1 MLNDDTKE
9 YRQKKNDCERTK
21 RQKCRDV
28 VSPECRPQKDTSGA
42 DWRTVADVRMEA
54 DVRTAVSVRGTFNR
68 QYQDR
73 LFKAIFGR
81 EEHKDWLLSLYN
93 ALNGS
98 SYTDPSAIEIN
109 TIEGIIYVTM
119 KNDISFL
126 IDSQLNLYE
135 QQSSYNPNMPLRGLM
150 YFAELYQKHLTRQDR
165 DLFTTALV
173 KIPTPNF
180 VVFYNGSRNMPD
192 VTKLYLSDAFEIPAE
207 SGDFEWTAT
216 MLNINAG
223 RNKTLLQKCK
233 PLYHYSCYVD
243 RVKSN
248 VRSGMTKENAVS
260 EAVNFAIQNDFLDGY
275 FKIQK
280 AEVLNMSLTEFDQE
294 AYDRHRFNEGKE
306 AGIAEGKEVGIA
318 IGIAEGKRDTA
329 LQNARNLLYMKL
341 GSIEQIAQATQL
353 SVDEVVHLQK
363 EMAQA

>member
-1 MLNDDTKE
+1 MTDNDTEKH
-9 YRQKKNDCERTK
+9 RQDKNGCERTK
-21 RQKCRDV
+21 RQECRENG
-28 VSPECRPQKDTSGA
+28 VSPERPQKDIP
-42 DWRTVADVRMEA
+42 EA
-54 DVRTAVSVRGTFNR
+54 DRRTDVSVPGSFNR

-126 IDSQLNLYE
+126 IDSQINLYE

-150 YFAELYQKHLTRQDR
+150 YFAELYQKHLTKQDR

-180 VVFYNGSRNMPD
+180 VVFYNGSRDMPD
-192 VTKLYLSDAFEIPAE
+192 VTKLRLSEAFEIPAE
-207 SGDFEWTAT
+207 NGDFEWTAT

-233 PLYHYSCYVD
+233 PLYYYSCYVD
-243 RVKSN
+243 RVKTN

>member
-1 MLNDDTKE
+1 MLNVDTNKCKKENGQENEKQGIPTADAKTKE
-9 YRQKKNDCERTK
+9 QPGSQQDTTVLDCKAAQHSQIPYSATG
-21 RQKCRDV
+21 
-28 VSPECRPQKDTSGA
+28 S
-42 DWRTVADVRMEA
+42 
-54 DVRTAVSVRGTFNR
+54 FNR

-73 LFKAIFGR
+73 LFKAIFER

-306 AGIAEGKEVGIA
+306 AGIAEGKR
-318 IGIAEGKRDTA
+318 KNA
-329 LQNARNLLYMKL
+329 LQNARNFIRMGIPL
-341 GSIEQIAQATQL
+341 EQIAKGTEL
-353 SVDEVVHLQK
+353 PLETVLHLQ
-363 EMAQA
+363 EEISVGVCADR

>member
-1 MLNDDTKE
+1 MRLTGRRKKGQQMTDNNTEKH
-9 YRQKKNDCERTK
+9 RQDKNGCERTK
-21 RQKCRDV
+21 RQEYRENG
-28 VSPECRPQKDTSGA
+28 VSPECPQKNTAG
-42 DWRTVADVRMEA
+42 VEERMEA
-54 DVRTAVSVRGTFNR
+54 NVRTAISVRGTFNR

-98 SYTDPSAIEIN
+98 SYTDPSDIEIN

-150 YFAELYQKHLTRQDR
+150 YFAELYQKHLTKQDR

-233 PLYHYSCYVD
+233 PLYYYSCYVD
-243 RVKSN
+243 RVKAN

-275 FKIQK
+275 FKMQK

-306 AGIAEGKEVGIA
+306 AGIAEGKAV
-318 IGIAEGKRDTA
+318 GIAEGERKNA
-329 LQNARNLLYMKL
+329 LQNARNFKHKN
-341 GSIEQIAQATQL
+341 IPVDIIAECTGL
-353 SVDEVVHLQK
+353 SVEQVNAL
-363 EMAQA
+363 

>member
-1 MLNDDTKE
+1 MTVNDTE
-9 YRQKKNDCERTK
+9 ERGKKCGKKLVPPDC
-21 RQKCRDV
+21 
-28 VSPECRPQKDTSGA
+28 PQKDTS
-42 DWRTVADVRMEA
+42 EA
-54 DVRTAVSVRGTFNR
+54 DGQAELSAPGSYNR

-81 EEHKDWLLSLYN
+81 EEHKHWLLSLYN

-150 YFAELYQKHLTRQDR
+150 YFAELYQKHLTRQDK
-165 DLFTTALV
+165 DLFTTAIV

-180 VVFYNGSRNMPD
+180 VVFYNGSRELPD
-192 VTKLYLSDAFEIPAE
+192 VTKLRLSDAFEVPE
-207 SGDFEWTAT
+207 ENGDFEWTAT
-216 MLNINAG
+216 MLNINSG
-223 RNKTLLQKCK
+223 HNKTLFQKCK

-248 VRSGMTKENAVS
+248 VRSGMTKEKAVS
-260 EAVNFAIQNDFLDGY
+260 EAVSFAIRNDFLDGY
-275 FKIQK
+275 FKLQK

-306 AGIAEGKEVGIA
+306 VGIAEGERKN
-318 IGIAEGKRDTA
+318 A
-329 LQNARNLLYMKL
+329 LQNARNLLCMKL
-341 GSIEQIAQATQL
+341 GSVEQIAQATQL
-353 SVDEVVHLQK
+353 SVDEVLQLQ
-363 EMAQA
+363 EELAVTAQV

>member
-1 MLNDDTKE
+1 MTDNDTEKH
-9 YRQKKNDCERTK
+9 RQDKNGCERTK
-21 RQKCRDV
+21 RQECRENG
-28 VSPECRPQKDTSGA
+28 VSPERPQKDIP
-42 DWRTVADVRMEA
+42 EA
-54 DVRTAVSVRGTFNR
+54 DRRTDVSVPGSFNR

-150 YFAELYQKHLTRQDR
+150 YFAELYQKHLTKQDR

-180 VVFYNGSRNMPD
+180 VVFYNGSRDMPD
-192 VTKLYLSDAFEIPAE
+192 VTKLRLSEAFEIPAE
-207 SGDFEWTAT
+207 NGDFEWTAT

-233 PLYHYSCYVD
+233 PLYYYSCYVD
-243 RVKSN
+243 RVKTN

-306 AGIAEGKEVGIA
+306 AGIAEGKEIGIA
-318 IGIAEGKRDTA
+318 IGIAEGERKTA

-363 EMAQA
+363 EESMHS

>member
-243 RVKSN
+243 RVKTN

-306 AGIAEGKEVGIA
+306 AGIAEGKR
-318 IGIAEGKRDTA
+318 KNA
-329 LQNARNLLYMKL
+329 LQNARNFIRMGIPL
-341 GSIEQIAQATQL
+341 EQIAKGTEL
-353 SVDEVVHLQK
+353 PLETVLHLQ
-363 EMAQA
+363 EEISVGVCADR

>member
-1 MLNDDTKE
+1 MTDNDTEKH
-9 YRQKKNDCERTK
+9 RQDKNGCERTK
-21 RQKCRDV
+21 RQECRENG
-28 VSPECRPQKDTSGA
+28 VSPERPQKD
-42 DWRTVADVRMEA
+42 VPEA
-54 DVRTAVSVRGTFNR
+54 DRRTDVSVPGSFNR

-150 YFAELYQKHLTRQDR
+150 YFAELYQKHLTKQDR

-180 VVFYNGSRNMPD
+180 VVFYNGSRDMPD
-192 VTKLYLSDAFEIPAE
+192 VTKLRLSEAFEIPAE
-207 SGDFEWTAT
+207 NGDFEWTAT

-280 AEVLNMSLTEFDQE
+280 AYES
-294 AYDRHRFNEGKE
+294 RF
-306 AGIAEGKEVGIA
+306 
-318 IGIAEGKRDTA
+318 
-329 LQNARNLLYMKL
+329 LQ
-341 GSIEQIAQATQL
+341 
-353 SVDEVVHLQK
+353 H
-363 EMAQA
+363 

>member
-1 MLNDDTKE
+1 MLNVDTNKCKKENGQENEKQGIPTADAKTKE
-9 YRQKKNDCERTK
+9 QPGSQQDTTVLDCKAAQHSQIPYSATG
-21 RQKCRDV
+21 
-28 VSPECRPQKDTSGA
+28 S
-42 DWRTVADVRMEA
+42 
-54 DVRTAVSVRGTFNR
+54 FNR

-73 LFKAIFGR
+73 LFKAIFER

-180 VVFYNGSRNMPD
+180 VVFYNGSRDMPD
-192 VTKLYLSDAFEIPAE
+192 VTKLRLSEAFEVPE
-207 SGDFEWTAT
+207 NSGDFEWTAT
-216 MLNINAG
+216 MLNINSG

-306 AGIAEGKEVGIA
+306 AGIAEGK
-318 IGIAEGKRDTA
+318 RDAA
-329 LQNARNLLYMKL
+329 LQNARNFKYKN
-341 GSIEQIAQATQL
+341 IPVDIIAECTGL
-353 SVDEVVHLQK
+353 SVEQVNAL
-363 EMAQA
+363 

>member
-1 MLNDDTKE
+1 MTDNDTEKH
-9 YRQKKNDCERTK
+9 RQDKNGCERTK
-21 RQKCRDV
+21 RQECRENG
-28 VSPECRPQKDTSGA
+28 VSPERPQKDIP
-42 DWRTVADVRMEA
+42 EA
-54 DVRTAVSVRGTFNR
+54 DRRTDVSVPGSFNR

-126 IDSQLNLYE
+126 IDSQINLYE

-150 YFAELYQKHLTRQDR
+150 YFAELYQKHLTKQDR

-180 VVFYNGSRNMPD
+180 VVFYNGSRDMPD
-192 VTKLYLSDAFEIPAE
+192 VTKLRLSEAFEIPAE
-207 SGDFEWTAT
+207 NGDFEWTAT

-248 VRSGMTKENAVS
+248 VRSGMTKEKAVS
-260 EAVNFAIQNDFLDGY
+260 EAVNFAIRNDFLDGY

-306 AGIAEGKEVGIA
+306 AGIAEGKR
-318 IGIAEGKRDTA
+318 KNA
-329 LQNARNLLYMKL
+329 LQNARNFIRMGIPL
-341 GSIEQIAQATQL
+341 EQIAKGTEL
-353 SVDEVVHLQK
+353 PLETVLHLQ
-363 EMAQA
+363 EEISVGVCADR

>member
-1 MLNDDTKE
+1 MTDNDTEKH
-9 YRQKKNDCERTK
+9 RQDKNGCERTK
-21 RQKCRDV
+21 RQECRENG
-28 VSPECRPQKDTSGA
+28 VSPERPQKDIP
-42 DWRTVADVRMEA
+42 EA
-54 DVRTAVSVRGTFNR
+54 DRRTDVSVPGSFNR

-93 ALNGS
+93 ALNRS

-150 YFAELYQKHLTRQDR
+150 YFAELYQKHLTKQDR

-180 VVFYNGSRNMPD
+180 VVFYNGSRDMPD
-192 VTKLYLSDAFEIPAE
+192 VTKLRLSEAFEIPAE
-207 SGDFEWTAT
+207 NGDFEWTAT

-243 RVKSN
+243 RVKTN

-306 AGIAEGKEVGIA
+306 AGIAEGKEIGIA
-318 IGIAEGKRDTA
+318 IGIAEGERKTA

>member
-1 MLNDDTKE
+1 MLTDDTNKCKKE
-9 YRQKKNDCERTK
+9 NGQENEKQCVPAADAKTKEQPGSQQDTTVLDCKAAQHSQMPYSATG
-21 RQKCRDV
+21 
-28 VSPECRPQKDTSGA
+28 S
-42 DWRTVADVRMEA
+42 
-54 DVRTAVSVRGTFNR
+54 FNR

-98 SYTDPSAIEIN
+98 SYTDPSDIEIN

-150 YFAELYQKHLTRQDR
+150 YFAELYQKHLTKQDR

-233 PLYHYSCYVD
+233 PLYYYSCYVD
-243 RVKSN
+243 RVKAN

-275 FKIQK
+275 FKMQK

-306 AGIAEGKEVGIA
+306 AGIAEGKAV
-318 IGIAEGKRDTA
+318 GIAEGERKNA
-329 LQNARNLLYMKL
+329 LQNARNFKHKN
-341 GSIEQIAQATQL
+341 IPVDIIAECTGL
-353 SVDEVVHLQK
+353 SVEQVNAL
-363 EMAQA
+363 

>member
-1 MLNDDTKE
+1 MTDNDTEKH
-9 YRQKKNDCERTK
+9 RQDKNGCERTK
-21 RQKCRDV
+21 RQECRENG
-28 VSPECRPQKDTSGA
+28 VSPERPQKDIP
-42 DWRTVADVRMEA
+42 EA
-54 DVRTAVSVRGTFNR
+54 DRRTDVSVPGSFNR

-126 IDSQLNLYE
+126 IDSQINLYE

-150 YFAELYQKHLTRQDR
+150 YFAELYQKHLTKQDR

-180 VVFYNGSRNMPD
+180 VVFYNGSRDMPD
-192 VTKLYLSDAFEIPAE
+192 VTKLRLSEAFEIPAE
-207 SGDFEWTAT
+207 NGDFEWTAT

-243 RVKSN
+243 RVKTN

-294 AYDRHRFNEGKE
+294 AYVRHRFNEGKE
-306 AGIAEGKEVGIA
+306 AGIAEGKEIGIA
-318 IGIAEGKRDTA
+318 IGIAEGERKTA

-353 SVDEVVHLQK
+353 SVDEVLHLQE
-363 EMAQA
+363 EMSVTAQV

>member
-1 MLNDDTKE
+1 MTDNDTEKH
-9 YRQKKNDCERTK
+9 RQDKNGCERTK
-21 RQKCRDV
+21 RQECRENG
-28 VSPECRPQKDTSGA
+28 VSPERPQKDIP
-42 DWRTVADVRMEA
+42 EA
-54 DVRTAVSVRGTFNR
+54 DRRTDVSVPGSFNR

-109 TIEGIIYVTM
+109 TIAGLIYVTM

-150 YFAELYQKHLTRQDR
+150 YFAELYQKHLTRQDK
-165 DLFTTALV
+165 DLFTTAIV

-180 VVFYNGSRNMPD
+180 VVFYNGSRELPD
-192 VTKLYLSDAFEIPAE
+192 VTKLRLSDAFEVPE
-207 SGDFEWTAT
+207 ENGDFEWTAT
-216 MLNINAG
+216 MLNINSG
-223 RNKTLLQKCK
+223 HNKTLFQKCK

-248 VRSGMTKENAVS
+248 VRSGMTKEKAVS
-260 EAVNFAIQNDFLDGY
+260 EAVSFAIRNDFLDGY
-275 FKIQK
+275 FKLQK

-306 AGIAEGKEVGIA
+306 VGIAEGERKN
-318 IGIAEGKRDTA
+318 A
-329 LQNARNLLYMKL
+329 LQNARNLLCMKL
-341 GSIEQIAQATQL
+341 GSVEQIAQATQL

-363 EMAQA
+363 EESMHS

>member
-1 MLNDDTKE
+1 MTDNDTEKH
-9 YRQKKNDCERTK
+9 RQTEADERT
-21 RQKCRDV
+21 V
-28 VSPECRPQKDTSGA
+28 ISAPGA
-42 DWRTVADVRMEA
+42 
-54 DVRTAVSVRGTFNR
+54 FNR
-68 QYQDR
+68 QYLDR

-98 SYTDPSAIEIN
+98 FYTDPSAIEIN

-150 YFAELYQKHLTRQDR
+150 YFAELYQKHLTKQDR

-180 VVFYNGSRNMPD
+180 VVFYNGSRDMPD
-192 VTKLYLSDAFEIPAE
+192 VTKLRLSEAFEVPE
-207 SGDFEWTAT
+207 NSGDFEWTAT

-280 AEVLNMSLTEFDQE
+280 TSRMS
-294 AYDRHRFNEGKE
+294 
-306 AGIAEGKEVGIA
+306 
-318 IGIAEGKRDTA
+318 
-329 LQNARNLLYMKL
+329 
-341 GSIEQIAQATQL
+341 
-353 SVDEVVHLQK
+353 
-363 EMAQA
+363 

>member
-1 MLNDDTKE
+1 MTDNDTEKH
-9 YRQKKNDCERTK
+9 RQDKNGCERTK
-21 RQKCRDV
+21 RQECRENG
-28 VSPECRPQKDTSGA
+28 VSPERPQKDIP
-42 DWRTVADVRMEA
+42 EA
-54 DVRTAVSVRGTFNR
+54 DRRTDVSVPGSFNR

-150 YFAELYQKHLTRQDR
+150 YFAELYQKHLTKQDR

-180 VVFYNGSRNMPD
+180 VVFYNGSRDMPD
-192 VTKLYLSDAFEIPAE
+192 VTKLRLSEAFEIPAE
-207 SGDFEWTAT
+207 NGDFEWTAT

-275 FKIQK
+275 LKKKK

-306 AGIAEGKEVGIA
+306 AGIAEGKR
-318 IGIAEGKRDTA
+318 KNA
-329 LQNARNLLYMKL
+329 LQNARNFIRMGIPL
-341 GSIEQIAQATQL
+341 EQIAKGTEL
-353 SVDEVVHLQK
+353 PLETVLHLQ
-363 EMAQA
+363 EEISVGVCADR

>member
-1 MLNDDTKE
+1 MTDNNTEKH
-9 YRQKKNDCERTK
+9 RQDKNGCERTK
-21 RQKCRDV
+21 RQEYRENG
-28 VSPECRPQKDTSGA
+28 VSPECPQKNTTG
-42 DWRTVADVRMEA
+42 VEEQMEA
-54 DVRTAVSVRGTFNR
+54 NVRTAISVRGTFNR

-150 YFAELYQKHLTRQDR
+150 YFAELYQKHLTKQDR

-233 PLYHYSCYVD
+233 PLYYYSCYVD
-243 RVKSN
+243 RVKAN

-306 AGIAEGKEVGIA
+306 AGIAEGKAV
-318 IGIAEGKRDTA
+318 GIAEGERKNA
-329 LQNARNLLYMKL
+329 LQNARNFKHKN
-341 GSIEQIAQATQL
+341 IPVDIIAECTGL
-353 SVDEVVHLQK
+353 SVEQVNAL
-363 EMAQA
+363 

>member
-1 MLNDDTKE
+1 MTDNDTEKH
-9 YRQKKNDCERTK
+9 RQDKNGCERTK
-21 RQKCRDV
+21 RQECRENG
-28 VSPECRPQKDTSGA
+28 VSPERPQKDIP
-42 DWRTVADVRMEA
+42 EA
-54 DVRTAVSVRGTFNR
+54 DRRTDVSVPGSFNR

-150 YFAELYQKHLTRQDR
+150 YFAELYQKHLTKQDR

-180 VVFYNGSRNMPD
+180 VVFYNGSRDMPD
-192 VTKLYLSDAFEIPAE
+192 VTKLRLSEAFEIPAE
-207 SGDFEWTAT
+207 NGDFEWTAT

-243 RVKSN
+243 RVKTN

-306 AGIAEGKEVGIA
+306 VGIAEGIEKGL
-318 IGIAEGKRDTA
+318 AEGRRDNA
-329 LQNARNLLYMKL
+329 LQNARNFKYRN
-341 GSIEQIAQATQL
+341 IPVDIIAECTGL
-353 SVDEVVHLQK
+353 SVEQVNAL
-363 EMAQA
+363 

>member
-1 MLNDDTKE
+1 MLTDDTNKCKKE
-9 YRQKKNDCERTK
+9 NGQENEKQGVPAADAKTKEQPGAQQDTTVLDCKAAQHSQMPYSATG
-21 RQKCRDV
+21 
-28 VSPECRPQKDTSGA
+28 S
-42 DWRTVADVRMEA
+42 
-54 DVRTAVSVRGTFNR
+54 FNR

-135 QQSSYNPNMPLRGLM
+135 QQSSYNPNMPLRGMM

-180 VVFYNGSRNMPD
+180 VVFYNGSRDMPD
-192 VTKLYLSDAFEIPAE
+192 VTKLRLSEAFEVPE
-207 SGDFEWTAT
+207 NSGDFEWTAT
-216 MLNINAG
+216 MLNINSG

-306 AGIAEGKEVGIA
+306 VGIAEGKAVGIAIGIAEGKEVGIA
-318 IGIAEGKRDTA
+318 EGKRDAA
-329 LQNARNLLYMKL
+329 LQNARNFKYKN
-341 GSIEQIAQATQL
+341 IPVDIIAECTGL
-353 SVDEVVHLQK
+353 SVEQVNAL
-363 EMAQA
+363 

>member
-1 MLNDDTKE
+1 
-9 YRQKKNDCERTK
+9 
-21 RQKCRDV
+21 
-28 VSPECRPQKDTSGA
+28 
-42 DWRTVADVRMEA
+42 
-54 DVRTAVSVRGTFNR
+54 
-68 QYQDR
+68 
-73 LFKAIFGR
+73 
-81 EEHKDWLLSLYN
+81 
-93 ALNGS
+93 
-98 SYTDPSAIEIN
+98 
-109 TIEGIIYVTM
+109 
-119 KNDISFL
+119 
-126 IDSQLNLYE
+126 
-135 QQSSYNPNMPLRGLM
+135 MPLRGLM
-150 YFAELYQKHLTRQDR
+150 YFAELYQKHLTKQDR

-192 VTKLYLSDAFEIPAE
+192 VTKLRLSEAFEVPE
-207 SGDFEWTAT
+207 NSGDFEWTAT
-216 MLNINAG
+216 MLNINSG

-306 AGIAEGKEVGIA
+306 VGIAEGKAVGIAIGIAEGKEVGIA
-318 IGIAEGKRDTA
+318 EGKRDAA
-329 LQNARNLLYMKL
+329 LQNARNFKYKN
-341 GSIEQIAQATQL
+341 IPVDIIAECTGL
-353 SVDEVVHLQK
+353 SVEQVNAL
-363 EMAQA
+363 

>member
-1 MLNDDTKE
+1 
-9 YRQKKNDCERTK
+9 
-21 RQKCRDV
+21 
-28 VSPECRPQKDTSGA
+28 
-42 DWRTVADVRMEA
+42 
-54 DVRTAVSVRGTFNR
+54 
-68 QYQDR
+68 
-73 LFKAIFGR
+73 
-81 EEHKDWLLSLYN
+81 
-93 ALNGS
+93 
-98 SYTDPSAIEIN
+98 
-109 TIEGIIYVTM
+109 
-119 KNDISFL
+119 
-126 IDSQLNLYE
+126 
-135 QQSSYNPNMPLRGLM
+135 MPLRGLM
-150 YFAELYQKHLTRQDR
+150 YFAELYQKHLTKQDR

-180 VVFYNGSRNMPD
+180 VVFYNGSRDMPD
-192 VTKLYLSDAFEIPAE
+192 VTKLRLSEAFEIPAE
-207 SGDFEWTAT
+207 NGDFEWTAT

-306 AGIAEGKEVGIA
+306 AGIAEGKR
-318 IGIAEGKRDTA
+318 KNA
-329 LQNARNLLYMKL
+329 LQNARNFIRMGIPL
-341 GSIEQIAQATQL
+341 EQIAKGTEL
-353 SVDEVVHLQK
+353 PLETVLHLQ
-363 EMAQA
+363 EEISVGVCADR

>member
-1 MLNDDTKE
+1 MTDNDTEKH
-9 YRQKKNDCERTK
+9 RQDKNGCERTK
-21 RQKCRDV
+21 RQECRENG
-28 VSPECRPQKDTSGA
+28 VSPERPQKDIP
-42 DWRTVADVRMEA
+42 EA
-54 DVRTAVSVRGTFNR
+54 DRRTDVSVPGSFNR

-150 YFAELYQKHLTRQDR
+150 YFAELYQKHLTKQDR

-180 VVFYNGSRNMPD
+180 VVFYNGSRDMPD
-192 VTKLYLSDAFEIPAE
+192 VTKLRLSEAFEIPAE
-207 SGDFEWTAT
+207 NGDFEWTAT

-306 AGIAEGKEVGIA
+306 AGIAEGKEIGIA
-318 IGIAEGKRDTA
+318 IGIAEGERKTA

-363 EMAQA
+363 EESMHS

>member
-1 MLNDDTKE
+1 MTDNDTEKH
-9 YRQKKNDCERTK
+9 RQDKNGCERTK
-21 RQKCRDV
+21 RQVYREKV
-28 VSPECRPQKDTSGA
+28 VPPEHPQKDIP
-42 DWRTVADVRMEA
+42 EA
-54 DVRTAVSVRGTFNR
+54 DRRTAVSVPGTFNR

-126 IDSQLNLYE
+126 IDSQLILYE

-150 YFAELYQKHLTRQDR
+150 YFAELYQKHLTKQDR

-180 VVFYNGSRNMPD
+180 VVFYNGSRDMPD
-192 VTKLYLSDAFEIPAE
+192 VTKLRLSEAFEVPAE
-207 SGDFEWTAT
+207 NGDFEWTAT

-306 AGIAEGKEVGIA
+306 AGIAEGERK
-318 IGIAEGKRDTA
+318 TA

-353 SVDEVVHLQK
+353 SVDEVLHLQE
-363 EMAQA
+363 EMSVTAQV

>member
-1 MLNDDTKE
+1 MTDNNTEKH
-9 YRQKKNDCERTK
+9 RQDKNGCERTK
-21 RQKCRDV
+21 RQEYRENG
-28 VSPECRPQKDTSGA
+28 VSPECPQKNTTG
-42 DWRTVADVRMEA
+42 VEEQMEA
-54 DVRTAVSVRGTFNR
+54 NVRTAISVRGTFNR

-98 SYTDPSAIEIN
+98 SYTDPSDIEIN

-150 YFAELYQKHLTRQDR
+150 YFAELYQKHLTKQDR

-233 PLYHYSCYVD
+233 PLYYYSCYVD
-243 RVKSN
+243 RVKAN

-306 AGIAEGKEVGIA
+306 AGIAEGKAV
-318 IGIAEGKRDTA
+318 GIAEGERKNA
-329 LQNARNLLYMKL
+329 LQNARNFKHKN
-341 GSIEQIAQATQL
+341 IPVDIIAECTGL
-353 SVDEVVHLQK
+353 SVEQVNAL
-363 EMAQA
+363 

>member
-1 MLNDDTKE
+1 MTDNDTEKH
-9 YRQKKNDCERTK
+9 RQDKNGCERTK
-21 RQKCRDV
+21 RQECRENG
-28 VSPECRPQKDTSGA
+28 VSPERPQKDIP
-42 DWRTVADVRMEA
+42 EA
-54 DVRTAVSVRGTFNR
+54 DRRTDVSVPGSFNR

-126 IDSQLNLYE
+126 IDSQINLYE

-150 YFAELYQKHLTRQDR
+150 YFAELYQKHLTKQDR

-180 VVFYNGSRNMPD
+180 VVFYNGSRDMPD
-192 VTKLYLSDAFEIPAE
+192 VTKLRLSEAFEIPAE
-207 SGDFEWTAT
+207 NGDFEWTAT

-306 AGIAEGKEVGIA
+306 AGIAEGKEIGIA
-318 IGIAEGKRDTA
+318 IGIAEGERKTA

-363 EMAQA
+363 EESMHS